1 MNLKRTLSAAV
12 LAFVLAIMPAF
23 VACSPDDNK
32 TDIETPDN
40 PNKPENPDPEP
51 EPAVTTGA
59 KWFELPAVN
68 AKKEGTKYLVDA
80 ENSDLYYAYHLCNG
94 PEKYAHNGKRARNYT
109 VCFSK
114 SHHCPVWVAAIRH
127 NSLHPI
133 GQIKRTDSYGKDPD
147 IPSAIQYNSKA
158 TGGGCN
164 KGHMLGSN
172 ERTCSRET
180 NRQVFYYSNIA
191 PQDQDGFNTGGAPW
205 NTLEGYV
212 DGIVP
217 QDSLYMVIGCY
228 FDDYTD
234 VYGKTQKAK
243 TIQFGG
249 RSDVSMPTMFYYAL
263 LRTKKGNTGK
273 SVTQCSADE
282 LKCVAYVLRHETA
295 KKGKNYKLS
304 AKDLMSISD
313 LEKLTGFKYFVNVP
327 NAPKSTFN
335 ASDWGF

>member
-12 LAFVLAIMPAF
+12 LAFALATMPAF

-32 TDIETPDN
+32 TDIETPD
-40 PNKPENPDPEP
+40 KPENPDPEP
-51 EPAVTTGA
+51 EPEPEPNPEPGPNPEPSVTTGA

-68 AKKEGTKYLVDA
+68 AKEEGTKYLVDA
-80 ENSDLYYAYHLCNG
+80 ENSDLYYAYHLCAG

-133 GQIKRTDSYGKDPD
+133 GQADRTNAYGKDPD

-172 ERTCSRET
+172 ERTSSTNT

-205 NTLEGYV
+205 NTL
-212 DGIVP
+212 
-217 QDSLYMVIGCY
+217 
-228 FDDYTD
+228 
-234 VYGKTQKAK
+234 
-243 TIQFGG
+243 
-249 RSDVSMPTMFYYAL
+249 
-263 LRTKKGNTGK
+263 
-273 SVTQCSADE
+273 
-282 LKCVAYVLRHETA
+282 
-295 KKGKNYKLS
+295 
-304 AKDLMSISD
+304 
-313 LEKLTGFKYFVNVP
+313 
-327 NAPKSTFN
+327 
-335 ASDWGF
+335 

>member
-1 MNLKRTLSAAV
+1 M
-12 LAFVLAIMPAF
+12 
-23 VACSPDDNK
+23 
-32 TDIETPDN
+32 
-40 PNKPENPDPEP
+40 
-51 EPAVTTGA
+51 
-59 KWFELPAVN
+59 
-68 AKKEGTKYLVDA
+68 
-80 ENSDLYYAYHLCNG
+80 YYAYHLCNG

-133 GQIKRTDSYGKDPD
+133 GQANRTNAYGKDPD

-172 ERTCSRET
+172 ERTSSTNT

-243 TIQFGG
+243 TIKFGG

-327 NAPKSTFN
+327 NAPKSTFK